1 MHKFPNLKI
10 SKKCKTYRA
19 EPLTKHDHLLQQLY
33 LLAEVLEFNRLH
45 QALATNLLRN
55 LGQPGSI
62 KAVTLRRSSFAK
74 LVQKRYAL
82 VIVIHHRLLFDETN
96 KFKEMLAILFHVNFF
111 SLFRTRNAIS
121 RTTYK
126 EIFLYFLENSEYI
139 PNQRKILNI
148 LTKKSN

>member
-1 MHKFPNLKI
+1 
-10 SKKCKTYRA
+10 
-19 EPLTKHDHLLQQLY
+19 
-33 LLAEVLEFNRLH
+33 
-45 QALATNLLRN
+45 
-55 LGQPGSI
+55 
-62 KAVTLRRSSFAK
+62 
-74 LVQKRYAL
+74 
-82 VIVIHHRLLFDETN
+82 
-96 KFKEMLAILFHVNFF
+96 MLAILFHVNFF